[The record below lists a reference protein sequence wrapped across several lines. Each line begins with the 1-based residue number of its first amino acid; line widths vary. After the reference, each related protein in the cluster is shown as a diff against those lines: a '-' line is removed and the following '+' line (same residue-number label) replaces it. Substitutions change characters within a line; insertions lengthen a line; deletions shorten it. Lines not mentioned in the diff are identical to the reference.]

1 MDRGAGHAGRAGVG
15 LGGDAVDGVR
25 EDHRDELMPYGVD
38 TIRLRISFP
47 AGPVSGGY
55 NGRAWKMRP
64 LRGWTGGQA
73 AGGEGFI
80 AGEGIP
86 AEAPELARSDN
97 ANLFAGPGAPAD
109 DLGQRSDVDVSQYS
123 RSKPGYHHYPVNDV
137 VASAAEHVTVEEMR
151 DQMLRFAIPGRSP
164 DQPVAS
170 GGRYLVY
177 DPVTGLFVG
186 NVMTTVSEDG
196 LTTVNRTVPGHLLA
210 DGAVVRTASHNPDGS
225 WSVKAIGLGNN
236 VDPELAPVNEFL
248 GPYIFTNLD
257 MQMRQNIQ
265 GHHGAP

>member
-1 MDRGAGHAGRAGVG
+1 
-15 LGGDAVDGVR
+15 
-25 EDHRDELMPYGVD
+25 MPYGVD
-38 TIRLRISFP
+38 TLRLRISFP
-47 AGPVSGGY
+47 AAPVSRGY

-80 AGEGIP
+80 AGEGIS
-86 AEAPELARSDN
+86 AEAPEFARPDI

-109 DLGQRSDVDVSQYS
+109 PADDLGQRSEVDAGQYS
-123 RSKPGYHHYPVNDV
+123 RSKPGYHDYRVNDV

-151 DQMLRFAIPGRSP
+151 DQMLRFAVPGRSP
-164 DQPVAS
+164 DQAVAS
-170 GGRYLVY
+170 GGRYPIY

-186 NVMTTVSEDG
+186 DIRTTVSEDG

-210 DGAVVRTASHNPDGS
+210 DGAVVRTAIHNPDGS
-225 WSVKAIGLGNN
+225 WSVKTIGLGNN

-265 GHHGAP
+265 RHHGAP